1 MNTTAADRGREARRR
16 LLEAAAELIAER
28 GWAAVST
35 RMLAERAGVA
45 PGVVHYHFS
54 SVQALLTEA
63 ALAVMHDLIEQA
75 GAGMERAHTPGEAL
89 GLMIDSLTAYD
100 GRDPV
105 SLLFA
110 ETYLAAGRD
119 EHLRRSLGEV
129 VTDFRRALAG
139 RLAEHQVPSP
149 DATAAVLAAAIDGI
163 MLHRALGPGPDATDL
178 TTVLRRLVAP
188 TEPGPPAK
196 EQGDTP

>member
-1 MNTTAADRGREARRR
+1 MSATAADRGREARRR

-63 ALAVMHDLIEQA
+63 ALTVMHGLIEQTGTSLA
-75 GAGMERAHTPGEAL
+75 RARTPGEAL
-89 GLMIDSLTAYD
+89 GLMMDFLTAYD
-100 GRDPV
+100 GRDPT

-119 EHLRRSLGEV
+119 EELRRSLGELL
-129 VTDFRRALAG
+129 TGFGRALAD
-139 RLAEHQVPSP
+139 RLAEHQVPAP
-149 DATAAVLAAAIDGI
+149 DATAAVVAAAIDGI
-163 MLHRALGPGPDATDL
+163 MLHRALGPGPDATEL
-178 TTVLRRLVAP
+178 TAVLRRLVAP
-188 TEPGPPAK
+188 AEPGHPTR
-196 EQGDTP
+196 GDSS